1 MYAIQRTDNH
11 KLLAKGNRWVSADEF
26 AVMVWY
32 EFDLCRHYQ
41 QHAVPKRIDTQ
52 IIAV

>member
-11 KLLAKGNRWVSADEF
+11 KLLARGNRWVSADEF

-32 EFDLCRHYQ
+32 DFDLAKHYQ
-41 QHAVPKRIDTQ
+41 KHSVPKRIDTQ